1 MRILTM
7 TSCRPVEPDTMAN
20 VNAQSSTSKL
30 PRDAQ
35 VIVNMFQEAGIKNY
49 DPRCVQQMLEFV
61 NNYTTTILEDSRV
74 YANHAKKKTVDLDD
88 IKLAV
93 TNQLSGSFAKPP
105 PREVLLQLAAER
117 NALPLPAVKH
127 HCGIRLPPERFC
139 LHQADYAL
147 ASAKLKSKT
156 GTGGMSNAN
165 KAPPTKAAMKTVP
178 QSRPNVGLQNQMNVQ
193 VSSAGGTG
201 SNFVINSG
209 VGTGMNSGQHQMLSQ
224 VKEENT
230 SSSNFVQSM
239 DTLH

>member
-1 MRILTM
+1 M
-7 TSCRPVEPDTMAN
+7 TSCRPVDFEAMAN
-20 VNAQSSTSKL
+20 VNSQSSTSKL

-74 YANHAKKKTVDLDD
+74 YANHAKKKTVDVED
-88 IKLAV
+88 IKLAI

-117 NALPLPAVKH
+117 NAVPLPAVKP

-147 ASAKLKSKT
+147 ASAKLKSK
-156 GTGGMSNAN
+156 GSGQAGAMGSNAHN
-165 KAPPTKAAMKTVP
+165 KAPLTKGAMKTVP
-178 QSRPNVGLQNQMNVQ
+178 QARNQNAQSNVQ
-193 VSSAGGTG
+193 VSSANAMGGMASYTM
-201 SNFVINSG
+201 NSG
-209 VGTGMNSGQHQMLSQ
+209 VSGMSNPGHQ

-230 SSSNFVQSM
+230 STGSNFVQSM
-239 DTLH
+239 DTL

>member
-1 MRILTM
+1 M
-7 TSCRPVEPDTMAN
+7 TSCRPVEFDAMAN

-74 YANHAKKKTVDLDD
+74 YANHAKKKTVDLED

-117 NALPLPAVKH
+117 NALPLPAVKP

-147 ASAKLKSKT
+147 ASAKLKSKS
-156 GTGGMSNAN
+156 GQGGMSNSN

-178 QSRPNVGLQNQMNVQ
+178 QARLNVGAGVHNQMNVQ
-193 VSSAGGTG
+193 VSSSAGVPTG
-201 SNFVINSG
+201 NFVMNTG
-209 VGTGMNSGQHQMLSQ
+209 VGTGMSSGQMQTMLSQ
-224 VKEENT
+224 VKEENA
-230 SSSNFVQSM
+230 SGSNFVQSM
-239 DTLH
+239 DTL